1 MLDLEESESGIDI
14 DDFSQIEHLAGGKL
28 PPLFKKIY
36 LKNNGGFPEATEVEG
51 DEYVFSING
60 FNSIKFGNL
69 PIEKLMQ
76 EYASQDGNLEG
87 YVPFAYD
94 DGGNSF
100 MPSLK
105 KDEAGAVYLWLQDEM
120 RLERVCSRFD
130 DFISSAVSK
139 AECNTGLH

>member
-1 MLDLEESESGIDI
+1 MLDLEESESSIDMG
-14 DDFSQIEHLAGGKL
+14 DFSQIELLAGGKL
-28 PPLFKKIY
+28 PPLFKRIY

-60 FNSIKFGNL
+60 FNPIKFGKL

-76 EYASQDGNLEG
+76 EYTDQDGDLEG

-100 MPSLK
+100 MLSLK
-105 KDEAGAVYLWLQDEM
+105 KEDDGVVYLWVQGEM
-120 RLERVCSRFD
+120 RLEKVCSSFD
-130 DFISSAVSK
+130 DFINSLRV
-139 AECNTGLH
+139 G

>member
-1 MLDLEESESGIDI
+1 MLDLEESELSIDMG
-14 DDFSQIEHLAGGKL
+14 DFSQIELLAGGNL
-28 PPLFKKIY
+28 PPLFKRIY

-60 FNSIKFGNL
+60 FNSIKFGKL

-76 EYASQDGNLEG
+76 EYMDQDGDLEG

-100 MPSLK
+100 MLSLK
-105 KDEAGAVYLWLQDEM
+105 KEDAGVVYLWIQDEM
-120 RLERVCSRFD
+120 RLEKVCSSFD
-130 DFISSAVSK
+130 DFISSLRV
-139 AECNTGLH
+139 G

>member
-1 MLDLEESESGIDI
+1 MLDLEESESSIDMG
-14 DDFSQIEHLAGGKL
+14 DFSQIELLAGGKL
-28 PPLFKKIY
+28 PPLFKRIY

-60 FNSIKFGNL
+60 FNPIKFGKL

-76 EYASQDGNLEG
+76 EYTDQDSDLEG

-100 MPSLK
+100 MLSLK
-105 KDEAGAVYLWLQDEM
+105 KEDDGVVYLWIQGEM
-120 RLERVCSRFD
+120 RLEKVCSSFD
-130 DFISSAVSK
+130 GFINSLRV
-139 AECNTGLH
+139 G

>member
-1 MLDLEESESGIDI
+1 MLNLEEPESSIDMG
-14 DDFSQIEHLAGGKL
+14 DFTQIELLARGKL
-28 PPLFKKIY
+28 PSLFKKIY

-60 FNSIKFGNL
+60 FNSIKFGRL

-76 EYASQDGNLEG
+76 EYASQDGNFEG

-100 MPSLK
+100 MLSLK
-105 KDEAGAVYLWLQDEM
+105 DEDAGVVYLWLQDEK
-120 RLERVCSRFD
+120 RLERVCSSFD
-130 DFISSAVSK
+130 HFISSL
-139 AECNTGLH
+139 CGG

>member
-1 MLDLEESESGIDI
+1 MLDLEESESAIDI
-14 DDFSQIEHLAGGKL
+14 GDFSQIEYLAGGKL

-76 EYASQDGNLEG
+76 EYASQDSILVGC
-87 YVPFAYD
+87 VPFAYD

-100 MPSLK
+100 MLSLK
-105 KDEAGAVYLWLQDEM
+105 REDAGVVYLWLQDEM
-120 RLERVCSRFD
+120 RLERVCSSFD
-130 DFISSAVSK
+130 DFISSLRGS
-139 AECNTGLH
+139 

>member
-1 MLDLEESESGIDI
+1 MLDLEESESSIDMG
-14 DDFSQIEHLAGGKL
+14 DFSQIELLAGGKL
-28 PPLFKKIY
+28 PLLFKSIY

-60 FNSIKFGNL
+60 FNPIKFGRL

-76 EYASQDGNLEG
+76 EYAGQNNELKG

-100 MPSLK
+100 MLTLK
-105 KDEAGAVYLWLQDEM
+105 KENAGVVYLWIQDEM
-120 RLERVCSRFD
+120 RLERVCSSFEG
-130 DFISSAVSK
+130 FISSLRV
-139 AECNTGLH
+139 T